1 MKLAEWLLIPLV
13 FAAAAVSTAA
23 FAPVNPYPVNPYM
36 DSSLGGFIF
45 GVFGIAA
52 ITLTL
57 AVRSR

>member
-1 MKLAEWLLIPLV
+1 MKLAEWLLITLV
-13 FAAAAVSTAA
+13 FAAAAVSTAV
-23 FAPVNPYPVNPYM
+23 FAPGNPYM